1 MKYFKKGDILL
12 SDFDGV
18 FLNSQ
23 KRFEE
28 VMRKDQ
34 TIEEW
39 IEYLNTIHWKSF
51 LRECDMI
58 PEALET
64 FSELQKLK
72 ILRGFITKI
81 HSFDEGMEKALYL
94 RELGFV
100 VPIYYVLPEQTK
112 SKIYIPKKKVILLD
126 DKPENCLEWE
136 RDGGRTILHTDNDS
150 PDRPYIKR
158 LSELI
163 Q

>member
-39 IEYLNTIHWKSF
+39 IEYLNTIHWKS
-51 LRECDMI
+51 RCYC
-58 PEALET
+58 
-64 FSELQKLK
+64 S
-72 ILRGFITKI
+72 
-81 HSFDEGMEKALYL
+81 
-94 RELGFV
+94 
-100 VPIYYVLPEQTK
+100 
-112 SKIYIPKKKVILLD
+112 
-126 DKPENCLEWE
+126 
-136 RDGGRTILHTDNDS
+136 
-150 PDRPYIKR
+150 
-158 LSELI
+158 
-163 Q
+163 